1 MRVELKRVSRAQ
13 VGIRK
18 GAGPSGSWW
27 AAMEISGFPEG
38 DLTLADDVATHWD
51 TVTDDVVVTYRVPSV
66 LPIRGAANP
75 VNPGAPVIGPWPWE
89 LGQ

>member
-1 MRVELKRVSRAQ
+1 
-13 VGIRK
+13 
-18 GAGPSGSWW
+18 
-27 AAMEISGFPEG
+27 
-38 DLTLADDVATHWD
+38 
-51 TVTDDVVVTYRVPSV
+51 VPSV